1 MTANRGKVG
10 KNFQNSEQM
19 SHQKPTKVDRALRW
33 WKNLPFIWVVILG
46 CMVITGLA
54 TVTISVRFLYDQVRQ
69 IVCKTDVRISAAVY
83 VYERGFL
90 LEGTKKTYYYE
101 MRNLATNCSLWR
113 HEIKN
118 LPRGRSETPKPYA
131 KIILKLFLENPS
143 KMTISNLRFGLRGL
157 PFNFDKIICSPNIE
171 ASIKRETTSNEAL
184 STQVI
189 IIPSLAPAQK
199 AIISLETP
207 VDRRS
212 YQQRVGIPLTISC
225 PFLTSD
231 QLTIS
236 RLNIS
241 KMNAMEMVKRESE
254 LFTGERTFGDEKI
267 EGRILSPWEPSI
279 VEEYE
284 SLPPAQK
291 CREGTGGNW

>member
-1 MTANRGKVG
+1 
-10 KNFQNSEQM
+10 M
-19 SHQKPTKVDRALRW
+19 SDQKPTKVDRAIRW
-33 WKNLPFIWVVILG
+33 CKNLPFIWQLIVVCVVIISLAT
-46 CMVITGLA
+46 ITGA
-54 TVTISVRFLYDQVRQ
+54 VRFLYDQVRQ

-101 MRNLATNCSLWR
+101 MRNLVTNCSLWR

-143 KMTISNLRFGLRGL
+143 KMRISNLRIGLRGL
-157 PFNFDKIICSPNIE
+157 PSNFDKILCSPNIE
-171 ASIKRETTSNEAL
+171 GSIKRETTSNEAL
-184 STQVI
+184 SIQVI
-189 IIPSLAPAQK
+189 KIPSLAPAQK
-199 AIISLETP
+199 AIISLESPAGTT
-207 VDRRS
+207 S
-212 YQQRVGIPLTISC
+212 YQGLIGVPLTISC

-254 LFTGERTFGDEKI
+254 LFGERTFGDEIIK
-267 EGRILSPWEPSI
+267 GRILGPWEPSI

-284 SLPPAQK
+284 PLPAARK
-291 CREGTGGNW
+291 CPEGTGGNW